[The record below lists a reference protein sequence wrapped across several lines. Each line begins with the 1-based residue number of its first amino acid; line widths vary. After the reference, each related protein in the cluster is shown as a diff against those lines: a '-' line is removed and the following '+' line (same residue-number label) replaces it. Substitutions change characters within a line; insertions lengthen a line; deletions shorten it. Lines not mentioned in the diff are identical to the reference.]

1 VNSLTSLKW
10 YHMGTGLNLSRVRRT
25 NTACN
30 IWTKIM
36 IIIIIIT
43 STTTTTTISIVIRN
57 YWAFD
62 LLLQMKARASVVV
75 NVNKSFY
82 NII

>member
-1 VNSLTSLKW
+1 MNSLTSLKW

-43 STTTTTTISIVIRN
+43 STTISIVIRN